1 MNLKT
6 AGSFAVLLCAT
17 AATWYLARSLEQPEP
32 ATDDGSTWQSGYY
45 LRNARILGTGENGEL
60 LYEIE
65 AEYAEQQAG
74 NEITF
79 DQVQVR
85 YSPAADVPWSL
96 SADRAR
102 ITGNL
107 EQLTLSGH
115 VLAVST
121 AGFSGEV
128 TEIRTEQLQLEPEAY
143 RAHTDQRVQIRI
155 GERSVTATGMEAL
168 LDENRLELKSN
179 VSGKFIP

>member
-121 AGFSGEV
+121 AGFWA
-128 TEIRTEQLQLEPEAY
+128 R
-143 RAHTDQRVQIRI
+143 
-155 GERSVTATGMEAL
+155 
-168 LDENRLELKSN
+168 
-179 VSGKFIP
+179 